1 MSLLLLLAAL
11 LAPSEPITV
20 MTYNLR
26 YASEK
31 GENRWSARVDL
42 SAKTIRDSGA
52 DLIGTQEGLY
62 HQLVDLEERLPAYR
76 WVGLGRRGGSRGEH
90 MAVFY
95 RRDRFEA
102 LEYDHFWLSETPREI
117 GSKSFDADLPRMLTW
132 VRFRDRATDRVFV
145 LANTHFDHR
154 SQNARE
160 RSAHLV
166 AEWAGKI
173 DAATPLVLTG
183 DFNAEAK
190 TNLAYGLLVNDELFS
205 DTFSTAREK
214 GEDHGTFHG
223 FSGTPSK
230 RGRIDWILTR
240 GPLTCDATSIVA
252 DGEDGR
258 WPSDHFPVVAR
269 VRLDRD

>member
-1 MSLLLLLAAL
+1 MPILILLSLLWS
-11 LAPSEPITV
+11 APSEPITV
-20 MTYNLR
+20 MTFNLR

-31 GENRWSARVDL
+31 GSDKWSERRDL
-42 SAKTIRDSGA
+42 SAATIRDAEA

-62 HQLVDLEERLPAYR
+62 EQLVDLEARLPGYR
-76 WVGLGRRGGSRGEH
+76 WIGTGRDGGSRGEH

-95 RRDRFEA
+95 RTDRFEA
-102 LEYDHFWLSETPREI
+102 LAYDHFWLSETPREI

-132 VRFRDRATDRVFV
+132 VKFRDRRTKREFI

-160 RSAHLV
+160 KSAHLV
-166 AEWAGKI
+166 RQWLEKVDRARPVI
-173 DAATPLVLTG
+173 LTG
-183 DFNAEAK
+183 DFNAEARK
-190 TNLAYGLLVNDELFS
+190 NLAYGLLVDDDALA
-205 DTFSTAREK
+205 DTFDTAREK

-223 FSGTPSK
+223 FSGTASD

-240 GPLTCDATSIVA
+240 GPVECEKAHIVTKG
-252 DGEDGR
+252 DGER

-269 VRLDRD
+269 VTLP